1 MRRGDRSVDSRYRL
15 WPNAPEFRTSDQDSA
30 EHRNGLVKNLS
41 CEGLLFTTD
50 EFLPRDSLVK
60 LEVRLPSSPRP
71 VPIVSKVS
79 RLGASQGEDSY
90 TFGVE
95 FSNPSPSTHYD
106 ITLSH
111 SFIASVD
118 QPYRCR
124 SLSSRSGTS

>member
-1 MRRGDRSVDSRYRL
+1 MPEKRRSRRL
-15 WPNAPEFRTSDQDSA
+15 DVVLPVKYTRIGVHPP